1 MASKKARN
9 KLAKSKLSE
18 KQIMKRKVRAS
29 AEWADLRALVYDK
42 QAGIDPVTLQSL
54 VRGWNLHHLDQR
66 EENYNNLNPDRFL
79 AVSHTHHEMLHWCY
93 NIYKRTKSLDFLD
106 VLKEEI
112 LIMYKYSNDIIE
124 GEQQE

>member
-1 MASKKARN
+1 MASKSKKN

-18 KQIMKRKVRAS
+18 KQIRKRKVRAS
-29 AEWADLRALVYDK
+29 ADWADLRKQVYEM
-42 QAGIDPVTLQSL
+42 QNGVDPVTLTPL

-66 EENYNNLNPDRFL
+66 EEHYANLDPTRFL

-112 LIMYKYSNDIIE
+112 QTMYEYSED
-124 GEQQE
+124 